1 MPQHAVESKRQS
13 MTATG
18 IVHPVMEWGQN
29 AEGRRIKTETQERNP
44 ETGMPMWDVEVLYA
58 GSNFGQESTI
68 TANVT
73 VGALEKPTPSPLT
86 PISFDGLSVSLWVNK
101 AGGMAERW
109 EAEAIT
115 DLSKRPEKS
124 NGTASANAPASS
136 GKSSSSSAAAA

>member
-1 MPQHAVESKRQS
+1 MPQYAVESMRQS

-58 GSNFGQESTI
+58 GSNFGQASTI

-73 VGALEKPTPSPLT
+73 VGAAEQPTPSPLT
-86 PISFDGLSVSLWVNK
+86 PIAFDGLSVSLWVNK
-101 AGGMAERW
+101 AGGLAERW
-109 EAEAIT
+109 EAEVIA

-124 NGTASANAPASS
+124 NGPPAATTSA
-136 GKSSSSSAAAA
+136 KSSSSSAAAA